1 MAEEANDSKSAAAG
15 SADNMDGQIMGEVS
29 GINENFEENLEYSS
43 SDDDEDAVEW
53 YDLDADI
60 LKRLKQNDPSIG
72 GLNIVDHGG
81 GGSFNPLSIDWGKES
96 EVFANNTHLKSV
108 NYDITGA
115 EDYENRSTRNYCY
128 YDEDNEMALCSALYK
143 SRSISDLTIYKFPQ
157 RAGDIFKILSP
168 FFEHNHNLR
177 SVNFSDDEIGQQ
189 IFTAIGLS
197 FVKDQCEIP
206 KKFRTSL
213 SWT

>member
-15 SADNMDGQIMGEVS
+15 SADNMDGQIMGE
-29 GINENFEENLEYSS
+29 
-43 SDDDEDAVEW
+43 DDDDNDVVDKW

-108 NYDITGA
+108 NYAITGA
-115 EDYENRSTRNYCY
+115 EDYENRSTRNY
-128 YDEDNEMALCSALYK
+128 DKDNEMALCSALYK

-157 RAGDIFKILSP
+157 RVGEILFDGGGGSSRG
-168 FFEHNHNLR
+168 NC
-177 SVNFSDDEIGQQ
+177 I
-189 IFTAIGLS
+189 T
-197 FVKDQCEIP
+197 C
-206 KKFRTSL
+206 
-213 SWT
+213 

>member
-72 GLNIVDHGG
+72 GLNI
-81 GGSFNPLSIDWGKES
+81 
-96 EVFANNTHLKSV
+96 
-108 NYDITGA
+108 
-115 EDYENRSTRNYCY
+115 
-128 YDEDNEMALCSALYK
+128 
-143 SRSISDLTIYKFPQ
+143 DLML
-157 RAGDIFKILSP
+157 G
-168 FFEHNHNLR
+168 
-177 SVNFSDDEIGQQ
+177 
-189 IFTAIGLS
+189 
-197 FVKDQCEIP
+197 
-206 KKFRTSL
+206 
-213 SWT
+213 